1 MNKFEKWLYILFDKT
16 SGLKN
21 LIISYNEKRIDL
33 ERIRKEK
40 ELIELELDKIKG
52 DQENSTN
59 IVEKC
64 ESIIEDFK
72 KIKDLKQFKEVKKRK
87 LLLDIDVLKEK
98 VTRIKNS
105 TEDIEEKKNKLLEMR
120 HNDNNQNV
128 EINIIIGNLTNKFG
142 ELKNLL
148 NNEEITENKLLYCE
162 KELLKLKDS
171 VDIEKKF
178 EKKVD
183 ENKDKEIGEK
193 EKFIK
198 SNKIFDS
205 IREGWKFS
213 EILKEKRKVLE
224 RNTTIESSRFLYH
237 HYLIGILILLGITGI
252 ITGIKIF
259 KPDDIIYIFIFLIIV
274 LLVYISFPRKK
285 TLKFLLSLLTS
296 FIVTILIYFICKS
309 PDEYFIYFV
318 YIFIFLPLIM
328 LLVYIKPSF
337 WKIFFG
343 FSVIGGLIYFICQ
356 IMISFGNIIL
366 KLSNLYF
373 IENNQETE
381 SIIFIIGVLLFI
393 IFAIIYIP
401 NLINVF
407 KIEKIASIEMNIN
420 QIIRVFILILL
431 FFIYQCSNKNNK
443 DIDFKSTDF
452 IVDTEIPNFEET
464 KGKIFIDEEEIPIK
478 IINGNRIKTLNRNE
492 KFIVS
497 TGSEEVKAMDCVN
510 NNCENIKKGKVINLK
525 NKEFILFNQKR
536 YEEICENKYI
546 SSNFIEKCY
555 ESLEPK
561 KWIIEG
567 NILKGK
573 IFKIEEKYYTFD
585 ENTISTLENIN
596 YILYPV
602 KKLFFSS
609 IFFIILY
616 LIFKGNKNYYI
627 NQKKEREKKEELIK
641 FLIEEDV
648 KQYKKDKLEEEI
660 KEIEGIFNFSI
671 FKMFFTIPPL
681 ATIVFVIFNFI
692 QEPEINFK
700 INFNSAFVIML
711 LFVFI
716 STIVLLIFIG
726 FIVKKI
732 IIEMMFLSRNE
743 FFEFTEILLEIA
755 EDNEK
760 KVQKENQQ

>member
-183 ENKDKEIGEK
+183 ENKYKEIGEK
-193 EKFIK
+193 EKFTR

-205 IREGWKFS
+205 IWEGLKF
-213 EILKEKRKVLE
+213 EKILKEKRKVLE
-224 RNTTIESSRFLYH
+224 RSTTIESSGFLYH
-237 HYLIGILILLGITGI
+237 EYLIWILSFIGLFILISV
-252 ITGIKIF
+252 IKIF
-259 KPDDIIYIFIFLIIV
+259 KPNVF
-274 LLVYISFPRKK
+274 
-285 TLKFLLSLLTS
+285 
-296 FIVTILIYFICKS
+296 
-309 PDEYFIYFV
+309 PDEYFIY
-318 YIFIFLPLIM
+318 IFIFFPLFM
-328 LLVYIKPSF
+328 LLLYIKPSF
-337 WKIFFG
+337 VKSFLE
-343 FSVIGGLIYFICQ
+343 FSIIGGLIYFICQ

>member
-21 LIISYNEKRIDL
+21 LIISYNEKRMDL

-40 ELIELELDKIKG
+40 ELIKLELDKIKG

-59 IVEKC
+59 IVENC

-72 KIKDLKQFKEVKKRK
+72 KIKDLKQFKEVKKKK

-128 EINIIIGNLTNKFG
+128 EIDIIIENLTNKFE

-183 ENKDKEIGEK
+183 ENKYKEIGEK
-193 EKFIK
+193 EKFTR

-205 IREGWKFS
+205 IWEGLKF
-213 EILKEKRKVLE
+213 EKILKEKRKVLE
-224 RNTTIESSRFLYH
+224 RSTTIESSGFLYH
-237 HYLIGILILLGITGI
+237 EYLIWILSFIGLFILISV
-252 ITGIKIF
+252 IKIF
-259 KPDDIIYIFIFLIIV
+259 KPNVF
-274 LLVYISFPRKK
+274 
-285 TLKFLLSLLTS
+285 
-296 FIVTILIYFICKS
+296 
-309 PDEYFIYFV
+309 PDEYFIY
-318 YIFIFLPLIM
+318 IFIFFPLFM
-328 LLVYIKPSF
+328 LLLYIKPSF
-337 WKIFFG
+337 VKSFLE
-343 FSVIGGLIYFICQ
+343 FSIIGGLIYFICQ

-478 IINGNRIKTLNRNE
+478 IIDEKIIKSADENEFKEKVVVNIGNE
-492 KFIVS
+492 KIKVMGC
-497 TGSEEVKAMDCVN
+497 TKNDCKN
-510 NNCENIKKGKVINLK
+510 ANKGKIINLK
-525 NKEFILFNQKR
+525 NKNFILLNEKK
-536 YEEICENKYI
+536 YEEECEKNYNSFNLLK
-546 SSNFIEKCY
+546 KCY
-555 ESLEPK
+555 ES
-561 KWIIEG
+561 KWINPNKWINANKWIVEG
-567 NILKGK
+567 NILKGEM
-573 IFKIEEKYYTFD
+573 FKIEDKYYTFD
-585 ENTISTLENIN
+585 KNTISAPENIN

-602 KKLFFSS
+602 KKLFISS

-616 LIFKGNKNYYI
+616 LIFKGNKDYYI
-627 NQKKEREKKEELIK
+627 NQKKEIEKKEELIK
-641 FLIEEDV
+641 FLIGEEV

-660 KEIEGIFNFSI
+660 KEIEEIFNFSM

-700 INFNSAFVIML
+700 INFNSAFAIML

-732 IIEMMFLSRNE
+732 IIEMMFLPRNE
-743 FFEFTEILLEIA
+743 FFEFKEIIMEIA
-755 EDNEK
+755 KNNGESPSN
-760 KVQKENQQ
+760 V

>member
-59 IVEKC
+59 IVENC

-128 EINIIIGNLTNKFG
+128 EIDIIIENLTNKFE

-183 ENKDKEIGEK
+183 ENKYKEIGEK
-193 EKFIK
+193 EKFTR

-205 IREGWKFS
+205 IWEGLKF
-213 EILKEKRKVLE
+213 EKILKEKRKVLE
-224 RNTTIESSRFLYH
+224 RSTTIESSGFLYH
-237 HYLIGILILLGITGI
+237 EYLIWILSFIGLFILISV
-252 ITGIKIF
+252 IKIF
-259 KPDDIIYIFIFLIIV
+259 KPNVF
-274 LLVYISFPRKK
+274 
-285 TLKFLLSLLTS
+285 
-296 FIVTILIYFICKS
+296 
-309 PDEYFIYFV
+309 PDEYFIY
-318 YIFIFLPLIM
+318 IFIFFPLFM
-328 LLVYIKPSF
+328 LLLYIKPSF
-337 WKIFFG
+337 VKSFLE
-343 FSVIGGLIYFICQ
+343 FSIIGGLIYFICQ

-478 IINGNRIKTLNRNE
+478 IINGNRKKTLNRNE

>member
-59 IVEKC
+59 IVENC

-128 EINIIIGNLTNKFG
+128 EIDIIIENLTNKFE

-183 ENKDKEIGEK
+183 ENKYKEIGEK
-193 EKFIK
+193 EKFTR

-205 IREGWKFS
+205 IWEGLKF
-213 EILKEKRKVLE
+213 EKILKEKRKVLE
-224 RNTTIESSRFLYH
+224 RSTTIESSGFLYH
-237 HYLIGILILLGITGI
+237 EYLIWILSFIGLFILISV
-252 ITGIKIF
+252 IKIF
-259 KPDDIIYIFIFLIIV
+259 KPNVF
-274 LLVYISFPRKK
+274 
-285 TLKFLLSLLTS
+285 
-296 FIVTILIYFICKS
+296 
-309 PDEYFIYFV
+309 PDEYFIY
-318 YIFIFLPLIM
+318 IFIFFPLFM
-328 LLVYIKPSF
+328 LLLYIKPSF
-337 WKIFFG
+337 VKSFLE
-343 FSVIGGLIYFICQ
+343 FSIIGGLIYFICQ

-726 FIVKKI
+726 FIMKKI